1 MVGIPNFDPK
11 PHLGPAT
18 APGNIKTAGIVL
30 VVIGLLA
37 YLGTRFAGGETGALQ
52 ANLGFLVSM
61 NYFAGL
67 SFGGM
72 AFLAAMTITEARWS
86 RPLKRV
92 AEGFAV
98 FTPIVWVLFLL
109 FYVAMGGLELYEWHT
124 HADTIHGHKHIWLQ
138 DGFFLARNLAM
149 IGLTSAVGLLYVRTS
164 LKPDLILAK
173 AELGSAAP
181 AWWDRIIAGET
192 DAQAA
197 SEAAHKKMHTL
208 APILGILYALTLS
221 LYAFDAIMSLAPHW
235 YANMFGGWYFASC
248 FWLSMVGIALYSL
261 ANRGWLGIKHMV
273 TPAVFHDLGKLIFA
287 FTIVWAYM
295 FFAQLLPIWYGNM
308 TEEIGFLLV
317 RMTLEPW
324 TGLAK
329 VVGAMCFLI
338 PFATLL
344 SRGLKKMPVGFGI
357 ILCVIAVGVFLER
370 FLIAAP
376 SVWMEES
383 MPLLPAV
390 GIGLGWLGGFI
401 LVVTKYLSSVPAVP
415 LTDPYMLPHPDDV
428 HVHSR
433 DAHDHAHGH

>member
-18 APGNIKTAGIVL
+18 VPGNIKTAGLVLTVLGIV
-30 VVIGLLA
+30 A
-37 YLGTRFAGGETGALQ
+37 YAGTGFALEDGWTQ
-52 ANLGFLVSM
+52 ARLGFLVSM
-61 NYFAGL
+61 NYFAGI

-86 RPLKRV
+86 RPLKRI

-98 FTPIVWVLFLL
+98 FTPVVWVLFLL
-109 FYVAMGGLELYEWHT
+109 FYVALGGFDLYEWAT
-124 HADTIHGHKHIWLQ
+124 HPETIHGHKHTWLQ
-138 DGFFLARNLAM
+138 TGFFLGRNLAM
-149 IGLTSAVGLLYVRTS
+149 LGLTSAVGLMYVRTS

-173 AELGSAAP
+173 AEIGSAAP
-181 AWWDRIIAGET
+181 AWWDKIIGGET
-192 DAQAA
+192 DAKAA
-197 SEAAHKKMHTL
+197 SEAAHKTMHTQ
-208 APILGILYALTLS
+208 APLIGILYACAMT

-248 FWLSMVGIALYSL
+248 FWLSMVGISLFALTS
-261 ANRGWLGIKHMV
+261 RGWLGIKHLV
-273 TPAVFHDLGKLIFA
+273 TPDVFHDIGKLIFA

-324 TGLAK
+324 VGLSK
-329 VVGAMCFLI
+329 VVAAMCFLI

-344 SRGLKKMPVGFGI
+344 SRGLKKMPIGFGI
-357 ILCVIAVGVFLER
+357 ILTIISVGIFLER
-370 FLIAAP
+370 FLVAVP
-376 SVWMEES
+376 SVWMEAS
-383 MPLLPAV
+383 IPMLPAV
-390 GIGLGWLGGFI
+390 GIGLGWLGLFI
-401 LVVTKYLSSVPAVP
+401 TVVTKYLGSVPAVP
-415 LTDPYMLPHPDDV
+415 LTDPYMLPHPDDI